1 MFSANLEIVSQL
13 SKLSL
18 PEFSGVYVS
27 VYLKAS
33 PHEDGYD
40 MMPLAWLHTFFLMEY
55 MFEGCFKVKR
65 VKRVNISVTHSLFLT
80 HLQMSLWTYGV
91 LQDCLTVITEDQGCK
106 RGGGESPHKQEQQK
120 RRTKMHMRVDIHM
133 QEYPSHADRLTR
145 QARNSS
151 HFDRDNP
158 VATREGKV
166 RKRQTQTQKSRLEAE
181 GTKPRRW
188 EKEEEKQV
196 AEHQSQANPDTRGWL
211 CLIDWENRR
220 GGGVDTEHKN
230 RLWGGRRRSTGR
242 R

>member
-106 RGGGESPHKQEQQK
+106 RGGGGNPPTNKNNKKEEQRCICVWTYTCRNIPHTQIDSLVKPGTSATLTGIILWQRE
-120 RRTKMHMRVDIHM
+120 RVK
-133 QEYPSHADRLTR
+133 LG
-145 QARNSS
+145 
-151 HFDRDNP
+151 RDKP
-158 VATREGKV
+158 
-166 RKRQTQTQKSRLEAE
+166 
-181 GTKPRRW
+181 KPR
-188 EKEEEKQV
+188 K
-196 AEHQSQANPDTRGWL
+196 AD
-211 CLIDWENRR
+211 
-220 GGGVDTEHKN
+220 
-230 RLWGGRRRSTGR
+230 
-242 R
+242 

>member
-106 RGGGESPHKQEQQK
+106 GGGGKSPTNKNKNNKKEEQRCICVWTYTCRNIPHTQIDSLVK
-120 RRTKMHMRVDIHM
+120 PGTPATLTGIILWQRERVK
-133 QEYPSHADRLTR
+133 LG
-145 QARNSS
+145 
-151 HFDRDNP
+151 RDKP
-158 VATREGKV
+158 
-166 RKRQTQTQKSRLEAE
+166 
-181 GTKPRRW
+181 KPR
-188 EKEEEKQV
+188 K
-196 AEHQSQANPDTRGWL
+196 AD
-211 CLIDWENRR
+211 
-220 GGGVDTEHKN
+220 
-230 RLWGGRRRSTGR
+230 
-242 R
+242 